1 MTIRKRATGTAGASS
16 RTTNSRPRR
25 DGKSTYPCPNCGT
38 QYRIP
43 QEKLD
48 DSLKCA
54 NCGRV
59 FVPTAS
65 SQRGL
70 ARKSSATPFV
80 VGGGVLVGAI
90 VIGIMIANS
99 GGSTPAPVK
108 PVAAAPETGMNN
120 PRVRDVAE
128 WVEALQKDNE
138 FKIKQTSDWPELAR
152 FLGVG
157 KDTPPADLSTAVL
170 GELRSG
176 PRSAFLRVAELT
188 SASIKPDQA
197 AAPSGWVE
205 VHVIVR
211 KPEEK
216 KKYQRDTGEYR
227 VSFRA
232 ADGRFVIIGWE
243 AMYEPPLK
251 PPPDPNLERAVTHAI
266 LGKAK
271 DVERTL
277 DGKTFTAR
285 EAELKAL
292 PHLDGTPPEQQREID
307 EAVAHIVDLEG
318 PPAQSNRAMDKL
330 RRIGKPA
337 VPRLLNQM
345 FEIVSTTK
353 LDSRDALLQLRR
365 LEQSLE
371 QLSGNRFGFDPS
383 EGVIGNAGREEYR
396 VSALKQWYGWWADN
410 HASKKWNM
418 GIEQEES
425 LEPTPKP
432 DPNQKDGAAKK

>member
-1 MTIRKRATGTAGASS
+1 MTTRRRATGTAGASS
-16 RTTNSRPRR
+16 RTTSPRRAR

-48 DSLKCA
+48 DSIKCA

-70 ARKSSATPFV
+70 AKKSSATPFV

-99 GGSTPAPVK
+99 GGAPVAPVK
-108 PVAAAPETGMNN
+108 PIAVAPETGMNN

-128 WVEALQKDNE
+128 WVEALQKAND
-138 FKIKQTSDWPELAR
+138 FKLKQTSDWAELAR
-152 FLGVG
+152 FLAVG
-157 KDTPPADLSTAVL
+157 KDTPPADLSAAVITELL
-170 GELRSG
+170 GG
-176 PRSAFLRVAELT
+176 TRSAFLRVAELT

-197 AAPSGWVE
+197 AAASGWVE
-205 VHVIVR
+205 VHVILR
-211 KPEEK
+211 KPDEK

-227 VSFRA
+227 VSFRSA
-232 ADGRFVIIGWE
+232 EGRFVVVGWE
-243 AMYEPPLK
+243 AMYEPPPK
-251 PPPDPNLERAVTHAI
+251 APPDPNLERAVTHAI
-266 LGKAK
+266 LGKAQ
-271 DVERTL
+271 DVQRTL
-277 DGKTFTAR
+277 DGQTFTAR
-285 EAELKAL
+285 EAELKPL
-292 PHLDGTPPEQQREID
+292 PHLDATPPEQQREID
-307 EAVAHIVDLEG
+307 EAVAHVVDLEG
-318 PPAQSNRAMDKL
+318 SPAQSNRAMDKL
-330 RRIGKPA
+330 RRIGKPS

-345 FEIVSTTK
+345 YEIVTTTK
-353 LDSRDALLQLRR
+353 LDSRDALLKLRR

-383 EGVIGNAGREEYR
+383 EGVVGNAGREEYR

-410 HASKKWNM
+410 HASKKWNI
-418 GIEQEES
+418 GIEQDET